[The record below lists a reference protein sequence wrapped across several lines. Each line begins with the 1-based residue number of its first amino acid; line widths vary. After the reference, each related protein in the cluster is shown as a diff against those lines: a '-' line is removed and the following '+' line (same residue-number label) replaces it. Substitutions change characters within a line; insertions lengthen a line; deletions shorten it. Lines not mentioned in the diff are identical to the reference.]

1 MFKIGIITI
10 SKINNYG
17 ADLQAYALQK
27 KLVLMGYNAEI
38 IDYLFYKH
46 PLFKRE
52 RQSEP
57 FYQFP
62 LKKRMKEWILPVY
75 ERIKSFPYKQARK
88 EREKAFHSFHQE
100 HTNYSK
106 DTFHNYSE
114 LFRWIPEYDIYCTG
128 SDQVWNPNCY
138 TSLFPYLLSF
148 VPNDKKKIS
157 YASSFGVSTLP
168 TDAIDKYKNELCKYH
183 HIAVREKKGI
193 EIIKEIANK
202 EATIVVDPTLL
213 LTKNEWSKIARTD
226 KVPDNPYILLYVLKD
241 SSFITK
247 TALQLSQKYGLPI
260 IRICKGTYRQDSHT
274 SIQNIMDAGPQDFLG
289 LFMKAS
295 IILTN
300 SYHGTIF
307 SLIFE
312 KIFYTILKA
321 NTDNNSRQQN
331 LLSELKLENRLI
343 YEPQFKEQP
352 ALDYSAINQRI
363 QTLRLQSE
371 SYLKNAIEN

>member
-1 MFKIGIITI
+1 MQITNGRCIVLKLKFVGAEKVI
-10 SKINNYG
+10 S
-17 ADLQAYALQK
+17 
-27 KLVLMGYNAEI
+27 
-38 IDYLFYKH
+38 
-46 PLFKRE
+46 
-52 RQSEP
+52 
-57 FYQFP
+57 
-62 LKKRMKEWILPVY
+62 
-75 ERIKSFPYKQARK
+75 
-88 EREKAFHSFHQE
+88 
-100 HTNYSK
+100 
-106 DTFHNYSE
+106 
-114 LFRWIPEYDIYCTG
+114 
-128 SDQVWNPNCY
+128 
-138 TSLFPYLLSF
+138 
-148 VPNDKKKIS
+148 
-157 YASSFGVSTLP
+157 
-168 TDAIDKYKNELCKYH
+168 
-183 HIAVREKKGI
+183 GI

-331 LLSELKLENRLI
+331 LLSGLKLENRLI